1 MKTLSISAKLWLLSA
16 TCLFFVLAVGV
27 AGWFGVTDTGDTFSD
42 YRATARAQKL
52 TSNIAEDFLQARIE
66 ALKYRLTQSPVA
78 RDSLRAN
85 LQEIEETSKT
95 MASLLAGSPELP
107 KLRQLTQ
114 DARSYGENFEQ
125 GLGLQGAEREN
136 FYVERLD
143 TIGPR
148 VAGAL
153 DAIQNGLEAE
163 QDRIGPRA
171 EASIENTIF
180 WIAVMTCVAAVLA
193 FAATNIIRMMTSRE
207 ISQLEGSM
215 IRIAEESDY
224 SIDIPLRD
232 VSGAI
237 GQMATALSKL
247 QDELRVKQQM
257 EEEARRREL
266 DNSDREKEE
275 MARRHEEER
284 REREQQ
290 ERLEREAAEQAVR
303 ASMAADFEAKVN
315 SVLTDVLNACDQL
328 STVSGGLSGAAQAS
342 EQEATSAASATTQ
355 TAGNVSEVSA
365 AAEQLSASV
374 SEIRL
379 QVTQAAQVAEKAVS
393 HSKSATAVLTTLKES
408 ADSVTDILSLISDIA
423 KKTNLL
429 SLNAT
434 IEAARAGEAGKGFT
448 VVATEVKQLAGQ
460 TAQATDDIRQQLED
474 IQSKTDNAFEALQ
487 SIAKVT
493 QEMDDVSMSIS
504 SAVEEQSA
512 ATDEIARAAQY
523 ASTGTNEVSETV
535 ARVSENAANTNR
547 LSKTVQET
555 SDMLAGKSAE
565 LRSQAQGFV
574 AQISGA
580 ANEDTPPIHIA
591 AE

>member
-16 TCLFFVLAVGV
+16 TCLFFVLTVGG

-52 TSNIAEDFLQARIE
+52 TSNIAEDFLQARID

-78 RDSLRAN
+78 RDSLRSN
-85 LQEIEETSKT
+85 LQEIEETSQT
-95 MASLLAGSPELP
+95 MASLLAGSPELA
-107 KLRQLTQ
+107 KLRQLAD

-125 GLGLQGAEREN
+125 GLGLEGAERAA
-136 FYVERLD
+136 FYTDRLD

-163 QDRIGPRA
+163 QDKIGPRA

-180 WIAVMTCVAAVLA
+180 WIAVMTAVAAVLA

-215 IRIAEESDY
+215 IRIAEEADY

-232 VSGAI
+232 VNGAI
-237 GQMATALSKL
+237 GQMANALSKL
-247 QDELRVKQQM
+247 QDELRIKQQM

-266 DNSDREKEE
+266 DDSDREKQE

-284 REREQQ
+284 RQREQQ
-290 ERLEREAAEQAVR
+290 ERAEREATEQAMR
-303 ASMAADFEAKVN
+303 ATMAADFEAKVN

-342 EQEATSAASATTQ
+342 EQEATSAATATTQ

-393 HSKSATAVLTTLKES
+393 HSKSATGVLTTLKES

-474 IQSKTDNAFEALQ
+474 IQAKTDNAFEALQ

-574 AQISGA
+574 AQITGA
-580 ANEDTPPIHIA
+580 ANEDAPHLRVA